1 MSSAAAAAVPAPKS
15 GSKKKLL
22 IIIVAAVLLLVVGGA
37 GAAVFV
43 MKSRAAAAAAAD
55 EDGDSQA
62 EAAAPEGKKVPPVFV
77 PLDAFTVNLADQD
90 SERYAQVGVTLQIED
105 AQAAEEIKLYMP
117 AIRNGVLMVLSHKT
131 SKDLADRAG
140 KEQLADEIMREAV
153 RPMGI
158 EIALEDPEADAQQ
171 HEAPADPDAEE
182 APKPKKKKKKKAPEV
197 HNPVTGVNFSSFII
211 Q

>member
-15 GSKKKLL
+15 GSKKKL
-22 IIIVAAVLLLVVGGA
+22 IIILAAVLALVVMGA
-37 GAAVFV
+37 GAALFM
-43 MKSRAAAAAAAD
+43 MKRAAAAAAAD
-55 EDGDSQA
+55 EDGDSHA

-153 RPMGI
+153 RPLGI
-158 EIALEDPEADAQQ
+158 ELDDD
-171 HEAPADPDAEE
+171 APAKDEDASR
-182 APKPKKKKKKKAPEV
+182 PRKKKKRTV
-197 HNPVTGVNFSSFII
+197 HNPVKGVFFSSFIV